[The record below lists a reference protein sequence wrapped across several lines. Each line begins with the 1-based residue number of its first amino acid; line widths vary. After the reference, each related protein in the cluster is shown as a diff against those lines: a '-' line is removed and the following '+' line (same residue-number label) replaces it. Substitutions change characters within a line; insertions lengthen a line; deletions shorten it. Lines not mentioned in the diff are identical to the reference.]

1 MKKLLFI
8 VFCIIF
14 CAMKSDKPA
23 YLLYNSNGELSKYSN
38 LIKAS
43 EKADVVLFGEF
54 HDNPICHWL
63 ELQITKDLYANKK
76 QNLVLAAEMFEADNQ
91 LVIDEFLK
99 GIIKASNF
107 ENESKLWNNYKTD
120 YKPLIEFAK
129 NNVLDFVASNVPRR
143 YASLVASE
151 GLESL
156 SNKLDEKAK
165 FFLPPLPIEVDVNL
179 PNYKKMAAMMGEHS
193 ANATN
198 IVYAQALKDATMAY
212 RISQHWKKGKTIL
225 HFNGSFH
232 SDNFEG
238 IVWYLKKYNP
248 DLKVLTISSVQQID
262 VEKFEEKNKNLADFV
277 LCIPSDM
284 TKTY

>member
-165 FFLPPLPIEVDVNL
+165 NFLPPLPIEVDVNL
-179 PNYKKMAAMMGEHS
+179 PNYKKMATMMGEHS

-262 VEKFEEKNKNLADFV
+262 VEKFEEKNKNLADFI